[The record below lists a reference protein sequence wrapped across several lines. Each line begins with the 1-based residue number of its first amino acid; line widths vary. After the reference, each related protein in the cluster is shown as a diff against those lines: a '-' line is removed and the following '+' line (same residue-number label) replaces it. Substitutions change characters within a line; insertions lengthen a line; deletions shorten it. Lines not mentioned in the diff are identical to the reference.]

1 LSHTHQHYINS
12 QQALTE
18 AAAF

>member
-18 AAAF
+18 AAF